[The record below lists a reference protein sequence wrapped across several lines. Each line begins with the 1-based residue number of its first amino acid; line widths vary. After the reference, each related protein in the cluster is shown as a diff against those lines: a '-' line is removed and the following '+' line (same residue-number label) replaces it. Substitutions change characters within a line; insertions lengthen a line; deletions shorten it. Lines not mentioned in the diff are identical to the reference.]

1 MCFRL
6 ASELNIYKFGIEN
19 ISGSHLKK
27 KQLWDEITSKES
39 FLFSS
44 N

>member
-6 ASELNIYKFGIEN
+6 ASELDIYKFGIEN

-27 KQLWDEITSKES
+27 KLWDEITSKES